1 MPNFQIFKYL
11 RIAALALFI
20 LEFVLNIISSYGL
33 GLANLFI
40 PALLQAMVITYL
52 NRYGNYLNE
61 EDYSKIQSGEWQD
74 IMDTKGYLFGI
85 YCIIMGIVK
94 ILVGLAL
101 WASYNESKLDLFQE
115 PGYGNSMFIFH
126 ALVVVFYG
134 LIVIYF
140 VIMTFILLRNQFPK
154 GDDSQILDKDLW
166 KY

>member
-11 RIAALALFI
+11 KIAALALFI
-20 LEFVLNIISSYGL
+20 LDFVLIIISTNGL

-74 IMDTKGYLFGI
+74 MIDTKGYLFGI
-85 YCIIMGIVK
+85 YCIIMGALNIF
-94 ILVGLAL
+94 VGLAL

-115 PGYGNSMFIFH
+115 PAFAGNSIFLFH
-126 ALVVVFYG
+126 AVVVIFYG

-140 VIMTFILLRNQFPK
+140 VIMTFILLRNRFPK
-154 GDDSQILDKDLW
+154 GDDSQILDKEL
-166 KY
+166 